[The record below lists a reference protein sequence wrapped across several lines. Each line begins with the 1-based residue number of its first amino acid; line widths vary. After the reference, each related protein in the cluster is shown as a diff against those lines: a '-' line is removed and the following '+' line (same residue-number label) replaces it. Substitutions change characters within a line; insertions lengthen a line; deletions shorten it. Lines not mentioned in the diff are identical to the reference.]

1 MFAPILMNESGRP
14 APDQAGRGA
23 GGGQTEAGGDGVQT
37 EVGSVAGTA
46 KQGEREGGNCI
57 KCRTPDFSK
66 DVYKQ
71 MW

>member
-1 MFAPILMNESGRP
+1 MHWKLLCSGRA
-14 APDQAGRGA
+14 APNQAGRGGCRGEAEA
-23 GGGQTEAGGDGVQT
+23 GGGGVQT

-46 KQGEREGGNCI
+46 KQGEREGGNCM